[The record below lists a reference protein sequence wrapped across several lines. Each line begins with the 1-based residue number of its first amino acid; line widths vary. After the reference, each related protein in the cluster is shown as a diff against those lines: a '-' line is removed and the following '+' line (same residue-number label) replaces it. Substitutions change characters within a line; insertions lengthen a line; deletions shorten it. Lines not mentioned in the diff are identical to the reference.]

1 MRHRSIFHHLK
12 LLVVLCSGLSIGI
25 LVGGVYY
32 VNQTGINDEWRE
44 RIAMELENLG
54 VIADFESLRFEITKG
69 LVANGVRIYADKQRD
84 EVIARLEHLVIDVD
98 KTKLMRGKI
107 RVLNI
112 ALKQANIDLP
122 VDSDVPNG
130 PRITVDKLQGEMLLP
145 NKSTIEARSI
155 EGRLAGIEV
164 SMDARLWSEKSIQD
178 LTAENVK
185 EQRLQRRKFIASVL
199 KEIEQWDWPDDTPP
213 SLKLYVETNTNDP
226 KTARIDFIF
235 EAPEI
240 ERNGLTLYNVKV
252 NGDYN
257 NSIVTLDMMSLS
269 DNAGQLECQAAYHPA
284 TRTAK
289 FEAQSTLHIQ
299 RVFRQLFGL
308 SVMNQFT
315 YSTPPSIS
323 CVGTAKFTSG
333 SMPSTAVSGHVSMK
347 GFSFLGSRFSEL
359 ETDFSSEGKD
369 VFLTQLYAIHDDGE
383 LRGRFLLKDEI
394 IQYEADS
401 TLPASSYKPF
411 LKESGIGKALE
422 HAEFKPDSRIHI
434 KTRGTMNRKKLTQ
447 WEAAGY
453 AKLENFS
460 FKGTAINSLSGYYQ
474 LSELHSNFT
483 DIKADFNYD
492 HYPLKI
498 RYGGPSDSSV
508 TASSIYL
515 NRDEGTIQLDNITG
529 TAWPAPIV
537 RLFVPGV
544 ADHVEKYRFHRPP
557 NLSASGTFGLKE
569 NTAVSDFNIK
579 LSCPGSLHYDFL
591 NQPLELS
598 RLTSNVRILQDH
610 VDVSD
615 LSFTTFEGLCSGN
628 LKVYTSQPEN
638 PRYQGDLQFR
648 RLHLKGIGELYQF
661 ENAERGLITGRIDF
675 KGEGDLINKFNAE
688 GSIALEKGN
697 LFSVP
702 MLGPISKLVG
712 TVLRDKN
719 PTEEKAKDASCTYLV
734 RDGVV
739 FSNDFLATTR
749 SLKFTGEGNID
760 LNKKEIDLLMRMNAR
775 GIFGFIA
782 MPLRPFMGLFQFKGT
797 GSISEPVWKTTM
809 FTNPSGGQDNP
820 IFRKPPKADVI
831 TE

>member
-12 LLVVLCSGLSIGI
+12 LLVVVCTGLTVGI
-25 LVGGVYY
+25 LAGGVYY
-32 VNQTGINDEWRE
+32 VNQTGINDQWRQ
-44 RIAMELENLG
+44 RIALELENLG
-54 VIADFESLRFEITKG
+54 IIADFESLRFEITKG
-69 LVANGVRIYADKQRD
+69 LVANGVRIYADSQRD

-112 ALKQANIDLP
+112 ALKQADIDLP
-122 VDSDVPNG
+122 VDPDMPDG
-130 PRITVDKLQGEMLLP
+130 PRITVDDLRGEMFLP

-155 EGRLAGIEV
+155 EGRLAGIHI
-164 SMDARLWSEKSIQD
+164 SMDARLWSEKSIQG
-178 LTAENVK
+178 LTADNVK
-185 EQRLQRRKFIASVL
+185 EQRLQRRKFVATVL
-199 KEIEQWDWPDDTPP
+199 EEIGKWDWPEKTPP
-213 SLKLYVETNTNDP
+213 NLKLYVETNTNSP

-240 ERNGLTLYNVKV
+240 ERNGLTLYDVKV
-252 NGDYN
+252 SGDYN
-257 NSIVTLDMMSLS
+257 NSILTLDMIRLR
-269 DNAGQLECQAAYHPA
+269 DNAGQLQSQAAYLPA

-308 SVMNQFT
+308 RVMNQFT
-315 YSTPPSIS
+315 YSTPPSVS
-323 CVGTAKFTSG
+323 CVGTAQFRSG
-333 SMPSTAVSGHVSMK
+333 TMPITAVTGHISMK

-359 ETDFSSEGKD
+359 ETDFSSQDKD
-369 VFLTQLYAIHDDGE
+369 VFLTQLYAIHDEGE
-383 LRGRFLLKDEI
+383 LKGRVLLKDEI

-411 LKESGIGKALE
+411 LKASGIGEALE
-422 HAEFKPDSRIHI
+422 HAEFKPASSIHI
-434 KTRGTMNRKKLTQ
+434 ITRGTMNRKNFTQ

-453 AKLENFS
+453 AKIDNFS
-460 FKGTAINSLSGYYQ
+460 FKDTAMNSLSGHYQ

-492 HYPLKI
+492 NYPLKI
-498 RYGGPSDSSV
+498 TYGGPSNSSV
-508 TASSIYL
+508 TASSIFL
-515 NRDEGTIQLDNITG
+515 SRDEGIVKLDNISG

-537 RLFVPGV
+537 RLFVPEV
-544 ADHVEKYRFHRPP
+544 AEHVEKYRFHRPP
-557 NLSASGTFGLKE
+557 NLSASGTFGLNE
-569 NTAVSDFNIK
+569 NYKTSDFNIK

-591 NQPLELS
+591 NEPLELS
-598 RLTSNVRILQDH
+598 RLSSNVRILGDR

-615 LSFTTFEGLCSGN
+615 LSFTAFEGLCSGSIRAF
-628 LKVYTSQPEN
+628 TSQPEN
-638 PRYQGDLQFR
+638 AKYLGELQFR
-648 RLHLKGIGELYQF
+648 RLHLKGIGELYKF
-661 ENAERGLITGRIDF
+661 ENVERGLLTGRIDF
-675 KGEGDLINKFNAE
+675 RGEGDQISKFNAE

-697 LFSVP
+697 LFAVP
-702 MLGPISKLVG
+702 LLGPVSTLVG

-719 PTEEKAKDASCTYLV
+719 PTEETAKDASCTYV
-734 RDGVV
+734 IRDGVA

-749 SLKFTGEGNID
+749 SLKFTGEGSID
-760 LNKKEIDLLMRMNAR
+760 LDKKEIDLLMRMNAR

-797 GSISEPVWKTTM
+797 GSISEPIWKTTM
-809 FTNPSGGQDNP
+809 FTTPSGGQENP

>member
-12 LLVVLCSGLSIGI
+12 FLVLLCTGLSIGI
-25 LVGGVYY
+25 LFGGVYY
-32 VNQTGINDEWRE
+32 INQTGINDQWRE
-44 RIAMELENLG
+44 RIATELENLG
-54 VIADFESLRFEITKG
+54 VIADFESLRFQITKG
-69 LVANGVRIYADKQRD
+69 LVANGVQIYADNQRN

-112 ALKQANIDLP
+112 ALKEADIDIP
-122 VDSDVPNG
+122 VDPDIPNG
-130 PRITVDKLQGEMLLP
+130 PRITVDKLQGEMFLP

-155 EGRLAGIEV
+155 EGRLAGIQI

-178 LTAENVK
+178 LTAQDAK
-185 EQRLQRRKFIASVL
+185 EDRLQRRKFVASVL
-199 KEIEQWDWPDDTPP
+199 KEIEQWEWPAKTPP
-213 SLKLYVETNTNDP
+213 SLKLYVETNTNNP

-240 ERNGLTLYNVKV
+240 ERNGLTLYDVKV
-252 NGDYN
+252 DGDFN
-257 NSIVTLDMMSLS
+257 NSIVTLDELSLR
-269 DNAGQLECQAAYHPA
+269 DNAGQLQCQAAYQPA

-289 FEAQSTLHIQ
+289 FEAQSTIHIQ

-308 SVMNQFT
+308 SIMNQFT
-315 YSTPPSIS
+315 YSIPPSIN
-323 CVGTAKFTSG
+323 CVGTAQFTSG
-333 SMPSTAVSGHVSMK
+333 AMPITAVSGHVSMK
-347 GFSFLGSRFSEL
+347 EFSVLGSRFSEL

-369 VFLTQLYAIHDDGE
+369 VFLTQLYAIHNDGE
-383 LRGRFLLKDEI
+383 LRGRFLLRDEI

-401 TLPASSYKPF
+401 SLPASSYKPF
-411 LKESGIGKALE
+411 LKESTVGEALE

-434 KTRGTMNRKKLTQ
+434 KTRGTMNRKKFTQ

-453 AKLENFS
+453 AKLDNFS
-460 FKGTAINSLSGYYQ
+460 FKGTAMNSLSGHYQ

-483 DIKADFNYD
+483 DIRADFNYD
-492 HYPLKI
+492 NYPLKI
-498 RYGGPSDSSV
+498 KYGGPSDSSV
-508 TASSIYL
+508 TASSIFL
-515 NRDEGTIQLDNITG
+515 NRDERVIKLDNING

-557 NLSASGTFGLKE
+557 NLSASGTFGLNE
-569 NTAVSDFNIK
+569 NYKNSDFNIK
-579 LSCPGSLHYDFL
+579 LSCPGSLHYDFIDE
-591 NQPLELS
+591 PLELS
-598 RLTSNVRILQDH
+598 RLNSNVRILGDR
-610 VDVSD
+610 VDVTD
-615 LSFTTFEGLCSGN
+615 LSFTAFEGLCSGN
-628 LKVYTSQPEN
+628 IRAYTTQPEHSK
-638 PRYQGDLQFR
+638 YQGDLQFR
-648 RLHLKGIGELYQF
+648 RLHLKEIGKLYHF
-661 ENAERGLITGRIDF
+661 ENAEQGLITGRIDF
-675 KGEGDLINKFNAE
+675 RGEGDQLSKFNAE
-688 GSIALEKGN
+688 GAVALEKGN

-719 PTEEKAKDASCTYLV
+719 PTEEKANDASCTYV
-734 RDGVV
+734 IRDGVA

-749 SLKFTGEGNID
+749 SLKFTGEGSID

-797 GSISEPVWKTTM
+797 GSISEPEWKTTM
-809 FTNPSGGQDNP
+809 FTNPSGGRQHP